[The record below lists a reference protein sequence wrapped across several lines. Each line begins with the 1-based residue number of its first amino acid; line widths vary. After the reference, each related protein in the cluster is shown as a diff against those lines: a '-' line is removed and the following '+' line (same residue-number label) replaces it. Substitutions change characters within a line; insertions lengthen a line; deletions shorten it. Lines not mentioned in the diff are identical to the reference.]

1 MSQLHVNKQ
10 GTHDAADD
18 NDENNDEDTVDGTT
32 TSIVRDLLST
42 GFRVG
47 LQYGVVDSVLLHL
60 YAALPKQFTRCC
72 GVEHARLSF
81 CTVFNPAF
89 FFHQID
95 HIAAGFGLLLRML
108 QLCAVTCCPF
118 SSATDLTTPTTVP
131 PAHGFLRSSSPLSM
145 ISSLHEYI
153 YRFMHIYFT
162 RSEHLTFA
170 KVFIARLH

>member
-10 GTHDAADD
+10 GTHDAADV

-60 YAALPKQFTRCC
+60 YAALPKQFTRYCD
-72 GVEHARLSF
+72 VEHSRFSL
-81 CTVFNPAF
+81 CIVFNPAF
-89 FFHQID
+89 FFHHIDQI
-95 HIAAGFGLLLRML
+95 ASGFGHLPRML

-118 SSATDLTTPTTVP
+118 SSATDLTTLTTAQ
-131 PAHGFLRSSSPLSM
+131 PAHGFLRSISPLSM
-145 ISSLHEYI
+145 I
-153 YRFMHIYFT
+153 
-162 RSEHLTFA
+162 
-170 KVFIARLH
+170 